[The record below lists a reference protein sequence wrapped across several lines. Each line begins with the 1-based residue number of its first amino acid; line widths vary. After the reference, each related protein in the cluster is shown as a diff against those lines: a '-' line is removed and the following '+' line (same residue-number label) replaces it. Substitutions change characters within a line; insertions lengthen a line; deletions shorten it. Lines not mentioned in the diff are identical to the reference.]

1 MHYNKGEKGK
11 EMNESQLLNYLNLF
25 CKLDNEVIALAKV
38 NANQYKKSISDESI
52 YCLNFE
58 ELLWNYGARTS
69 GPPPPPPPPP
79 PQQQQSSQ
87 QPPPQPQ
94 PPPPPPP
101 PPPPSLPP
109 QPQSLY
115 GVGPSNC
122 YNSLQSST
130 SIAGS
135 SHDFTRGTTAPMSSY
150 FYQNSFP
157 TSASAAVAVAA
168 AATVSGTPYGTGS
181 TGAASHFMYHQQSAS
196 SPEEHSTKII
206 EGGEVRINGKGKRV
220 RKPRTIYTSLQLQEL
235 QKRFHKTQY
244 LALPE
249 RAELASRLGLTQT
262 QVCIVTELKF
272 NDKFILC

>member
-1 MHYNKGEKGK
+1 MDMDQKPPTF
-11 EMNESQLLNYLNLF
+11 Q
-25 CKLDNEVIALAKV
+25 D
-38 NANQYKKSISDESI
+38 
-52 YCLNFE
+52 
-58 ELLWNYGARTS
+58 YGARTS
-69 GPPPPPPPPP
+69 VPPPPPPPPP

-101 PPPPSLPP
+101 PPP
-109 QPQSLY
+109 QSLY
-115 GVGPSNC
+115 SVGPSNC

-168 AATVSGTPYGTGS
+168 AATVSGTPYGTGA
-181 TGAASHFMYHQQSAS
+181 TGAATHFMYHQQSAS

-262 QVCIVTELKF
+262 QVR
-272 NDKFILC
+272 N